1 MIKEISS
8 LQHPLVKHLVKLRDN
23 KEYRYQQRHVVIS
36 GVKIITEVCR
46 QFPAKV
52 LLTSGDVPDISCEDL
67 IKVPENIIRK
77 IAGVKNPEYLI
88 AEVSMPSVLM
98 PIKERFDDIQYLLVL
113 DGIADPGNMGTLLRT
128 ALALG
133 WSGVFILEN
142 SVDPFNDKA
151 LRAAK
156 GATFRI
162 PMIMGGWDSLL
173 ELVAKH
179 RLTLFLADIS
189 GEEACEMSRVA
200 LVLGSEARGAS
211 EEARK
216 LCRSVTI
223 PMPGDMESLNV
234 AVAGGIL
241 MHTIKGFYGR

>member
-162 PMIMGGWDSLL
+162 PMIMGGWDSLM

-179 RLTLFLADIS
+179 RLTLFLADING
-189 GEEACEMSRVA
+189 GEPCEMSRVA